1 MKKKTFIM
9 ALVCAM
15 TFGVVGC
22 TNSNETSKTQVEKI
36 KENGV
41 LVIGTS
47 ADYPPYEFHKEI
59 DGKDTIVGMD
69 IDVANEIANE
79 LGVTLEIKDMKFEGI
94 IASLQAGNIDMA
106 VAGLTPTEE
115 RKQAVNFTDLYYN
128 GENIIVTTKENQD
141 KFKTLD
147 DLKNSKVAV
156 QKSSLQENIA
166 KELDVSEIKSLGKIQ
181 EVILELNNKNVD
193 AIIVSKEAMPGYFKE
208 FNNLVEAKIKLEDN
222 DEGSA
227 IGIKKSDD
235 NSLVEVS
242 NKVIKELK
250 EQGKI
255 EEFMQKATELSQE

>member
-1 MKKKTFIM
+1 MKKKTMIM
-9 ALVCAM
+9 ALTCIM

-22 TNSNETSKTQVEKI
+22 SSKESKTQVEQI
-36 KENGV
+36 KEKGV

-59 DGKDTIVGMD
+59 NGKDTIVGMD

-79 LGVTLEIKDMKFEGI
+79 LGVNIEIKDMKFDGI
-94 IASLQAGNIDMA
+94 IASLQSGNIDMA

-115 RKQAVNFTDLYYN
+115 RKKAINFTDLYYN
-128 GENIIVTTKENQD
+128 GENIIVTTKENKA

-147 DLKNSKVAV
+147 DLKDVKVAV
-156 QKSSLQENIA
+156 QKSSLQEKIA
-166 KELDVSEIKSLGKIQ
+166 KDLGINNIKSLGKIQ

-208 FNNLVEAKIKLEDN
+208 FNNLVEAEAKLEDSS
-222 DEGSA
+222 EGSA

-242 NKVIKELK
+242 NKVINELK

-255 EEFMQKATELSQE
+255 EEFIQKATELSQE